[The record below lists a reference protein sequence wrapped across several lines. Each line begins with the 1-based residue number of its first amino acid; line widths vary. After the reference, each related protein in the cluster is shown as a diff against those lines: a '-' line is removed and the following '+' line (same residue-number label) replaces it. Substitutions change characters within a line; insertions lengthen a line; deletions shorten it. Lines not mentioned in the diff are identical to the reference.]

1 MNVRGRHPFSSH
13 RATRIMSVAGLALVI
28 ILSIGGRSVLDLV
41 DATADHVEAATSAA
55 PPVARILRPAL
66 PPSHPLPTEAAP
78 SLSPIPD
85 VHPYIT
91 FPPRIPGQG
100 ILLAPPMGWNGYNR
114 FGRDVTAALVEAD
127 ARALVNS
134 GMKRAGYVYVN
145 LDGGWG
151 LLRRNAAGTLEPNP
165 ALFPRGIAPVASYV
179 HSLGLK
185 FGIYTSAG
193 TKNCA
198 GTSDGSFGH
207 FAQDAATFASW
218 GVDYVKLDW
227 CYVPYSSFPTMSH
240 MAVSE
245 MIAGEMSQA
254 LLHTGR
260 PIVFDINDTQFHHQ
274 ADWQWASHY
283 GDLWRTTRDIH
294 NSFHSVVANFTHDV
308 VIPQARA
315 ARGWYDPDMLEIGN
329 GVLTPPEEQA
339 QFSLWSELAAP
350 LIAGND
356 LMTMTPSTRAV
367 LTNRAVIAVDQD
379 PLGRKGYAVYHANN
393 LWVLTKP
400 LANGDRAVVMFN
412 DTPVQTLMTSSASA
426 AGMPPA
432 RHYILRNLWS
442 SAVTGTAGTF
452 SAIVPAHG
460 VVMYRI
466 SRG

>member
-1 MNVRGRHPFSSH
+1 MRKQRPFSSGT
-13 RATRIMSVAGLALVI
+13 AGRILGIAGLVMLI
-28 ILSIGGRSVLDLV
+28 ILSIGGRSFLDLV
-41 DATADHVEAATSAA
+41 DTTADHVEAATSQA
-55 PPVARILRPAL
+55 PPEAPILHPAV
-66 PPSHPLPTEAAP
+66 PAAKPLPTAAAP
-78 SLSPIPD
+78 LHAPAPTPATPITTPLH
-85 VHPYIT
+85 V
-91 FPPRIPGQG
+91 PGQG
-100 ILLAPPMGWNGYNR
+100 ILLAPPMGWNGYNH
-114 FGRDVTAALVEAD
+114 FGRDVTAALVEED
-127 ARALVNS
+127 ARALVSS
-134 GMKRAGYVYVN
+134 GMKQAGYVYIN

-151 LLRRNAAGTLEPNP
+151 LLKRNAAGTLVPNP
-165 ALFPRGIAPVASYV
+165 TLFPQGIAPVAAYV

-207 FAQDAATFASW
+207 FAHDAATFASW

-227 CYVPYSSFPTMSH
+227 CYVPYNDFPTMSH

-260 PIVFDINDTQFHHQ
+260 PIIFDINDTKFRHQ
-274 ADWQWASHY
+274 ADWHWASRY
-283 GDLWRTTRDIH
+283 GELWRATRDIH
-294 NSFHSVVANFTHDV
+294 NNFPSVVANFTHDV
-308 VIPQARA
+308 LIPQARA
-315 ARGWYDPDMLEIGN
+315 AHGWYDPDMLEIGN
-329 GVLTPPEEQA
+329 GVLTPAEEQA

-356 LMTMTPSTRAV
+356 LMTMAPSTRAV

-379 PLGRKGYAVYHANN
+379 PLGRKGYAVSHANG

-400 LANGDRAVVMFN
+400 LADGERAVVLFN
-412 DTPVQTLMTSSASA
+412 DTPVQTLMSSTAHAVGLPSA
-426 AGMPPA
+426 HRYAL
-432 RHYILRNLWS
+432 HNLWS
-442 SAVTGTAGTF
+442 GALSSTTGPF

-466 SRG
+466 AAA